1 MKKKDEIDYIL
12 LLLKFNERITYNTR
26 KYLETLGKIFTPIEF
41 YTHLSIFFTKFP
53 NNPNEKEKKIKLKS
67 IKEINNILKN
77 IFELKKNTP
86 LPDINVYF
94 IDTEYDEIKK
104 TYEEVFQE
112 TIDIMMEKMKLDVD
126 IYGSINTKNL
136 DVFGNNVKIRNEN
149 YKKEIEKLEKLLKE
163 EKLRK
168 EKEEKERIRL
178 EKELENEKNNQKNK
192 EKEKRLEELIK
203 AKEEQRKKYEELIK
217 RNNEIEERRKII
229 EEEAIKK
236 GIKIE
241 KLDRFIDSC
250 LITSKSAGLFLFMFF
265 IMSWRS
271 CSFRGFSYCRSI
283 NCF

>member
-1 MKKKDEIDYIL
+1 MKNK
-12 LLLKFNERITYNTR
+12 
-26 KYLETLGKIFTPIEF
+26 
-41 YTHLSIFFTKFP
+41 
-53 NNPNEKEKKIKLKS
+53 KKIKLKY
-67 IKEINNILKN
+67 IKKINNILKN

-94 IDTEYDEIKK
+94 IDTEYDEIKN
-104 TYEEVFQE
+104 TYEEVFQG
-112 TIDIMMEKMKLDVD
+112 TINIMMEKMKLDVD
-126 IYGSINTKNL
+126 IYDSINAKNL

-149 YKKEIEKLEKLLKE
+149 YKKEIEKLEKLLKK

-203 AKEEQRKKYEELIK
+203 AKEEQRKKYEEIIK
-217 RNNEIEERRKII
+217 RNNEIEERRKMI

-241 KLDRFIDSC
+241 KLDRFINSC
-250 LITSKSAGLFLFMFF
+250 LITSKSAGLF
-265 IMSWRS
+265 S
-271 CSFRGFSYCRSI
+271 CSCCLLCLGGVLLSGAFPIAGPLIASSFFDATIGGLSGSLAFGIYAAGAKVVKEI
-283 NCF
+283 IK